1 MTQPDIKDKI
11 NAENL
16 RPPLLRDG
24 WRTGILLLASR
35 ASVLGMYPFGAA
47 FFAACFDKS
56 IAYAGIAAMAIGLMT
71 CGGRSA
77 VVKYLVAA
85 LVYWIYSRVRKKD
98 GDIYNAAACA
108 ASMLV
113 GGIMYLIYNYQG
125 FYDILMLLV
134 ESAVSG
140 VMYIIFR
147 KSEEFVT
154 SRRSGMKAP
163 QDELIS
169 VAVSAGVLITGLS
182 GIVFPPNI
190 SLADILS
197 VYAVLCI
204 AYHTSLTSAG
214 SGGLSIGFLTSM
226 SSPSAIV
233 TMGIFGISAICANI
247 LKGFGRFGAALGF
260 MAGCSIA
267 FLYVGG
273 SFELPVS
280 VIEVALGASFFAL
293 TPRRV
298 HNIIGSFFNRT
309 IQLESLS
316 PDVRVKEYLT
326 MRLEKTADAFK
337 SLEEC
342 FEEVSEK
349 RLKSYG
355 KEVGALLDETADR
368 VCDGCPNAAKCWQ
381 KDFGLTYKNIML
393 LLTTIEEKGILA
405 MDNVPASFREK
416 CIRTELFVVEF
427 NHVYELYKKQLV
439 RVGEACESRDLVT
452 RQYREIAELMDE
464 MAGNITEGF
473 DFRERAEEDIAN
485 GLCKNDI
492 TAYEVNVVEDGQGK
506 YEVFLRVN
514 KPSEKAL
521 IARVLEEV
529 LDASMAYDEEG
540 SGAYMRF
547 YSKAKFSVDVA
558 IRQTCRDFSE
568 VSGDGADS
576 FSAGDYKR
584 YIIISD
590 GMGSGSRAMAESRMT
605 LRLLREFLTSGFGV
619 RTAID
624 MINSALCLKLDDESF
639 STIDLLSVDLM
650 TGICEFFKIGSAE
663 SVIMHGANVE
673 TIFSV
678 SLPAGIAG
686 GINVEGQ
693 VKKLADGDVIL
704 MMSDGISEAGFGAA
718 RTDWLKKEI
727 QKPFDEMDEM
737 AQSVMD
743 TAVKK
748 SRGSV
753 LDDMTVAAVRLI
765 EN

>member
-1 MTQPDIKDKI
+1 MTQDIKDRI
-11 NAENL
+11 NQETL
-16 RPPLLRDG
+16 RAPVSRDT

-35 ASVLGMYPFGAA
+35 ASVLGMFPFGAA

-56 IAYAGIAAMAIGLMT
+56 IAYIGITSMAVGLMT
-71 CGGRSA
+71 CSGRGA
-77 VVKYLVAA
+77 IVKYLVAA
-85 LVYWIYSRVRKKD
+85 LMYWLYSRVKKKESHV
-98 GDIYNAAACA
+98 YNAVACG
-108 ASMLV
+108 ASMLI
-113 GGIMYLIYNYQG
+113 GGVMFLAYRYEG
-125 FYDILMLLV
+125 FYDVLMLLI

-140 VMYIIFR
+140 LMYIIFR
-147 KSEEFVT
+147 KSEVFIT
-154 SRRSGMKAP
+154 SRRSGTKAP

-169 VAVSAGVLITGLS
+169 VAVGAGVLITGLG

-190 SLADILS
+190 SFADILS

-214 SGGLSIGFLTSM
+214 SGGLSIGFLASM

-233 TMGIFGISAICANI
+233 TMGIFGISALCANV

-267 FLYVGG
+267 FLYVGN
-273 SFELPVS
+273 SFSLPVS
-280 VIEVALGASFFAL
+280 VTEVAIGASFFAL
-293 TPRRV
+293 TPRRIHV
-298 HNIIGSFFNRT
+298 IIGSFFNRS
-309 IQLESLS
+309 IQLETLS
-316 PDVRVKEYLT
+316 PDVRLKEYLT
-326 MRLEKTADAFK
+326 MRLENTANAFK

-368 VCDGCPNAAKCWQ
+368 VCDGCPNAPKCWQ
-381 KDFGLTYKNIML
+381 KDFGRTYKNIML
-393 LLTTIEEKGILA
+393 LLGTIEEKGILA

-452 RQYREIAELMDE
+452 RQYREIAGLMNE
-464 MAGNITEGF
+464 MADNITVGF

-485 GLCKNDI
+485 NLCKEDI

-514 KPSEKAL
+514 KPSEKAK
-521 IARVLEEV
+521 ITRVLEEV
-529 LDASMAYDEEG
+529 LDAQMAYDEERT
-540 SGAYMRF
+540 GAYMRF
-547 YSKAKFSVDVA
+547 YSKAKYSVDVA
-558 IRQTCRDFSE
+558 IRQTCRDYSE

-576 FSAGDYKR
+576 FSSGDYKR
-584 YIIISD
+584 YIIIAD

-673 TIFSV
+673 TVFSV
-678 SLPAGIAG
+678 SLPAGVAG

-693 VKKLADGDVIL
+693 VKKLGDGDVIL
-704 MMSDGISEAGFGAA
+704 MMSDGISEAGFGTA

-727 QKPFDEMDEM
+727 QKPFDEMGEM
-737 AQSVMD
+737 AQSVME